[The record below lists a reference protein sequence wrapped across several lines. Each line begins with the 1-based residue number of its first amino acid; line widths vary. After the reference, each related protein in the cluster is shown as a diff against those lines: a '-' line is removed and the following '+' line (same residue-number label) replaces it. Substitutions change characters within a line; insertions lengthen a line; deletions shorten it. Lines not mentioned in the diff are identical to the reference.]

1 MSGCGSMRVR
11 RTMSATPSSSAAGDV
26 LDFLGRR
33 FGLGA

>member
-1 MSGCGSMRVR
+1 
-11 RTMSATPSSSAAGDV
+11 MSATPSSSAAGDV